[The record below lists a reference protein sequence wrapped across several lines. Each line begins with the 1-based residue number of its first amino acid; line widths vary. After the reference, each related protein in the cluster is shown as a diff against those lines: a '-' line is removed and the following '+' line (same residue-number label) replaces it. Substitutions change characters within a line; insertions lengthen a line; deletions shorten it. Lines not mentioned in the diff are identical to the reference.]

1 MRIVLSLLLILLL
14 VFKKINHDIEI
25 TEATDALIC
34 GTIIRAYKI
43 LDATTNFCCEHRTE
57 IVSMLWRM
65 LLESCAMVSH
75 YTDVSPE
82 NRKKY
87 LIASYREVRGRYY
100 DLKDK
105 EGKRALSDIESRML
119 DTMIKSIKFDS
130 LEVKDILNKRVKDV
144 KVEDLIKKYYSDE
157 AYTHSYIAA
166 CSSVHGKWQD
176 IRNYYLDIKNDRFFM
191 KVRDMSP
198 DPRYIMPHTITY
210 LDALIRFILWIKIDD
225 KSRNIKILED
235 LQVICLDI
243 ETKHETEYSEGYKTK
258 YMKKSYE

>member
-1 MRIVLSLLLILLL
+1 MEDKSFEEVIGFIEQCIDEYNPDSEYKTNDEFMIVSVNVCNL
-14 VFKKINHDIEI
+14 VLNYSKFLFKKINHDIEI

-105 EGKRALSDIESRML
+105 EGKRALSDIESG
-119 DTMIKSIKFDS
+119 
-130 LEVKDILNKRVKDV
+130 
-144 KVEDLIKKYYSDE
+144 
-157 AYTHSYIAA
+157 
-166 CSSVHGKWQD
+166 C
-176 IRNYYLDIKNDRFFM
+176 
-191 KVRDMSP
+191 
-198 DPRYIMPHTITY
+198 
-210 LDALIRFILWIKIDD
+210 
-225 KSRNIKILED
+225 
-235 LQVICLDI
+235 
-243 ETKHETEYSEGYKTK
+243 
-258 YMKKSYE
+258 